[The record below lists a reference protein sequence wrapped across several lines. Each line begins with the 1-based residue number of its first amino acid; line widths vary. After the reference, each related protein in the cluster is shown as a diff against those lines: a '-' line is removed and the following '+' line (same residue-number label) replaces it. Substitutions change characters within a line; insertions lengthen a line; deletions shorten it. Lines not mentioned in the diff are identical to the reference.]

1 MPFSENCWADATIV
15 YFHLALRYT
24 RIFSDLF
31 DFIPLGGTR
40 EQPQPYAENRV
51 GKIHLGIVGDG
62 GPWGTSFIE
71 FMLSRTVAD
80 VYAVHGLCHV
90 RDMI

>member
-1 MPFSENCWADATIV
+1 MPFSENCWADAAIV

-62 GPWGTSFIE
+62 GHGGPAL
-71 FMLSRTVAD
+71 LSSCSAARLPTYTPPTGFAM
-80 VYAVHGLCHV
+80 CE
-90 RDMI
+90 I